1 MPHVS
6 LAAGLLA
13 AALSA
18 AIAAGRL
25 PARADRTEGA
35 APDPNGRVHEA
46 IGARAAAG
54 VDRTIRPRAAGT
66 PDQAQTAPRGVS
78 LPGRRLARSAPGAAP
93 APQQPTFRLVTQ
105 VVPIYATVT
114 DREGR
119 LVPDLAREDFQ
130 VFDNGKPQEITQF
143 SNETQPITVVVMLDT
158 SASMTVNLE
167 LVKRAAEQ
175 FLIRLLPEDRGMV
188 GAFNDKIQFAS
199 ELTGDRDAL
208 VGALN
213 DLQFGNPTRL
223 YDAIDAS
230 LDELRG
236 LEGRRVILVLTDGDD
251 TASRVGLGHVQA
263 RARAEDVMVY
273 AIGLESELVIDGRRI
288 RTRPDRGL
296 KRLAEETGGGY
307 FELDKTAELGATFTR
322 VAQELHSQYLLGF
335 SPAVLDGK
343 VHRLETRVT
352 KPGLSVRARKSYL
365 AAPDR
370 SPAAPGR
377 P

>member
-1 MPHVS
+1 MAHARR
-6 LAAGLLA
+6 AAGLLA
-13 AALSA
+13 AALSV
-18 AIAAGRL
+18 AIVAGRP
-25 PARADRTEGA
+25 PARAG
-35 APDPNGRVHEA
+35 V
-46 IGARAAAG
+46 IGAPSSAR
-54 VDRTIRPRAAGT
+54 VPPHERI
-66 PDQAQTAPRGVS
+66 AQ
-78 LPGRRLARSAPGAAP
+78 SAPVAAENERRSHAGETREP
-93 APQQPTFRLVTQ
+93 GPEARRAPSSRGRHLLEKPLPLLLQQPTFRLGTQ

-114 DREGR
+114 DAEGR
-119 LVPDLAREDFQ
+119 LVPDLTRDDFQ

-158 SASMTVNLE
+158 SASMTVNLD

-175 FLIRLLPEDRGMV
+175 FLIRLLPEDRGTV

-199 ELTGDRDAL
+199 ELTSDRDAL

-251 TASRVGLGHVQA
+251 TASRVGLGHVQQ

-296 KRLAEETGGGY
+296 KRLAEDTGGGY

-322 VAQELHSQYLLGF
+322 VAQELHSQYVLGF
-335 SPAVLDGK
+335 SPAALDGK
-343 VHRLETRVT
+343 VHKLETRVT
-352 KPGLSVRARKSYL
+352 KPGLSVRARRSYL

-370 SPAAPGR
+370 PSAAALR

>member
-1 MPHVS
+1 MAAAF
-6 LAAGLLA
+6 LAAGLSVIVAGGPPVRAASILA
-13 AALSA
+13 AVPVWFSPPPERAAVATGAAADADGRSRAARTAAPAQQASRSA
-18 AIAAGRL
+18 ASGASG
-25 PARADRTEGA
+25 PA
-35 APDPNGRVHEA
+35 V
-46 IGARAAAG
+46 AR
-54 VDRTIRPRAAGT
+54 P
-66 PDQAQTAPRGVS
+66 S
-78 LPGRRLARSAPGAAP
+78 S
-93 APQQPTFRLVTQ
+93 APQQPTFRLGTQ

-114 DREGR
+114 DAEGR

-130 VFDNGKPQEITQF
+130 VLDNGKPQEITQF

-158 SASMTVNLE
+158 SASMTINLE

-175 FLIRLLPEDRGMV
+175 FLIRLLPEDRAAV

-251 TASRVGLGHVQA
+251 TASRVGLGHVQQ
-263 RARAEDVMVY
+263 RARAEDVMIY
-273 AIGLESELVIDGRRI
+273 AIGLESELVIGGRRI

-296 KRLAEETGGGY
+296 KRLAEDTGGGY
-307 FELDKTAELGATFTR
+307 FELDKTADLGATFTR
-322 VAQELHSQYLLGF
+322 VAQELHSQYVLGF

-370 SPAAPGR
+370 SSAAARR